1 MAIPRGDQVQA
12 GLVSYLKG
20 KSDVTDEL
28 VTPANLTGADEIRED
43 HWEGTEFTYPNIRV
57 RLISNVPV
65 DDGCQLSKVAV
76 SFMCNSED
84 YSSQE
89 ADRIS
94 GIINNTLHGK
104 SFSSNGIAFSARLTN
119 LLPAR
124 KTDVRTWTSEAIFN
138 MLVSI

>member
-1 MAIPRGDQVQA
+1 MAIPRNDQVQA
-12 GLVSYLKG
+12 GLVSYLQS
-20 KSDVTDEL
+20 KSDVTDQ
-28 VTPANLTGADEIRED
+28 LTDGADEIRED
-43 HWEGTEFTYPNIRV
+43 NWEGTEFTYPNIRV
-57 RLISNVPV
+57 KLISNMPT
-65 DDGCQLSKVAV
+65 DDGCQLSQVAV
-76 SFMCNSED
+76 SFICNSED

-104 SFSSNGIAFSARLTN
+104 SFSSNSIAFSARLTN

-124 KTDVRTWTSEAIFN
+124 KTDIRTWTSEAIFN

>member
-12 GLVSYLKG
+12 GLISYLKG

-43 HWEGTEFTYPNIRV
+43 HWEGAEFTYPNIRV

-94 GIINNTLHGK
+94 GIINNTLHGN
-104 SFSSNGIAFSARLTN
+104 SFSSNSIAFSARLTN

>member
-1 MAIPRGDQVQA
+1 MAIPRDDQVQA

-28 VTPANLTGADEIRED
+28 TDGAEEIRED
-43 HWEGTEFTYPNIRV
+43 LWEGSEFTYPNIRV

-65 DDGCQLSKVAV
+65 DDGCLLSQVAV

-94 GIINNTLHGK
+94 GIINNTLHGN
-104 SFSSNGIAFSARLTN
+104 SFQSNNITFSARLTN

>member
-12 GLVSYLKG
+12 GLISYLKG

-104 SFSSNGIAFSARLTN
+104 SFSSNSIAFSARLTN

>member
-1 MAIPRGDQVQA
+1 MAMPRNDQAQA
-12 GLVSYLKG
+12 GLVSYLQS
-20 KSDVTDEL
+20 KSDVTDQ
-28 VTPANLTGADEIRED
+28 LTDGADEIRED
-43 HWEGTEFTYPNIRV
+43 HWDGSEFTYPNIRV
-57 RLISNVPV
+57 RLISNIPI
-65 DDGCQLSKVAV
+65 DDGCQLSQVAV
-76 SFMCNSED
+76 SFMCNSEE

-104 SFSSNGIAFSARLTN
+104 SFSSNNITYSARLTN

-124 KTDVRTWTSEAIFN
+124 KTDKRTWTSEAIFN

>member
-12 GLVSYLKG
+12 GLISYLKG

-43 HWEGTEFTYPNIRV
+43 HWEGAEFTYPNIRV

-65 DDGCQLSKVAV
+65 DDGCQLSQVAV

-104 SFSSNGIAFSARLTN
+104 SFSSNSIAFSARLTN